1 MFGKQQILIPIHKTG
16 PKEDVNNYRPI
27 SILPTVS
34 KIMEKWIH
42 LKFMNF
48 LNDNKLLHEKQSGF
62 RARHSTESALILL
75 IDSWLKA
82 INEGKFVG
90 CVMID
95 FQKAFDLV
103 DHAVLLKKLEI
114 YKCGKSALSWFQS
127 YLSTRRQKVSIKH
140 SKSDTENI
148 TCGVPQGSILGPLLF
163 LIFINDLPLKL
174 QNIVA
179 STDLYADDTTIYDIQ
194 YDKQVLENNLQRSL
208 VLLQQ
213 WCKENGMLINT
224 DKTKV
229 MFITSRQKR
238 CNLTDASFH
247 LKCNNIDLKLT
258 KGDKILGANIDE
270 NLIWDSHY
278 KYIVKKVSTHLWLL
292 SQISSYLSVKDR
304 LLFYNAYI
312 RPHFDY
318 CSVIR
323 GSSTCSNTDKITKLQ
338 RRACKLILRM
348 NTLI

>member
-1 MFGKQQILIPIHKTG
+1 M
-16 PKEDVNNYRPI
+16 NY
-27 SILPTVS
+27 
-34 KIMEKWIH
+34 
-42 LKFMNF
+42 

-62 RARHSTESALILL
+62 RAGHSTESALILL

-95 FQKAFDLV
+95 FRKAFDLV

-114 YKCGKSALSWFQS
+114 YKCGKSALSWFKS
-127 YLSTRRQKVSIKH
+127 YLSTRTQKVSIKH

-238 CNLTDASFH
+238 CNLNDASFH

-258 KGDKILGANIDE
+258 
-270 NLIWDSHY
+270 
-278 KYIVKKVSTHLWLL
+278 
-292 SQISSYLSVKDR
+292 
-304 LLFYNAYI
+304 
-312 RPHFDY
+312 
-318 CSVIR
+318 
-323 GSSTCSNTDKITKLQ
+323 
-338 RRACKLILRM
+338 
-348 NTLI
+348 